1 MKLQLII
8 QCIDTFGFKSPTDK
22 LYFFI
27 NGNPI
32 ETIHKDNG
40 FYSIIE
46 KLPEKFILLIKSSV
60 YYSYECT
67 VNLKEKSNYLSVN
80 LIRKIPPLHESAVWI
95 DTVGYTKAVL
105 GFGYFFLADSLK
117 NTDIFISVDNP
128 FRFCL
133 EGRKFLIRDTQS
145 LKEEF
150 ITIKKA
156 ENNFMNIYNIKGLT
170 NNYDAEISLIL
181 PAFDLYQCSKIPFKK
196 PAELPAL
203 IWLYDSK
210 GNSEKIEIKN

>member
-8 QCIDTFGFKSPTDK
+8 QCIDTFGFKSPKDK

-80 LIRKIPPLHESAVWI
+80 LIRKIPPLHEPTVWI

-117 NTDIFISVDNP
+117 NTDIFISVDNIK
-128 FRFCL
+128 R
-133 EGRKFLIRDTQS
+133 LI
-145 LKEEF
+145 
-150 ITIKKA
+150 
-156 ENNFMNIYNIKGLT
+156 
-170 NNYDAEISLIL
+170 NNYDSEISVML
-181 PAFDLYQCSKIPFKK
+181 PAFDLNISAIIPVNE
-196 PAELPAL
+196 PVSLPAF
-203 IWLYDSK
+203 IWLYDEMGKSK
-210 GNSEKIEIKN
+210 KIEIKN

>member
-8 QCIDTFGFKSPTDK
+8 QCIDTFGFKSPKDK

-67 VNLKEKSNYLSVN
+67 VKLKEKINYLSVN
-80 LIRKIPPLHESAVWI
+80 LIRKIPPLHEPTVWI

-117 NTDIFISVDNP
+117 NMDIFISVDNP

-150 ITIKKA
+150 ITIEKA
-156 ENNFMNIYNIKGLT
+156 ENNLDRSSSPGKDIERVPASGYETKTLDQSEWHVGLSDHRQT
-170 NNYDAEISLIL
+170 YSAISVLR
-181 PAFDLYQCSKIPFKK
+181 K
-196 PAELPAL
+196 
-203 IWLYDSK
+203 
-210 GNSEKIEIKN
+210 